1 MPMFDDDFHDVEV
14 EEDPFA
20 VIEELEKNKRQPGL
34 FGSTGG
40 GDKEPFVDPVTDD
53 HALVPIEES

>member
-1 MPMFDDDFHDVEV
+1 MPMFDDDFHEE

-20 VIEELEKNKRQPGL
+20 VIDELEKNKRQPGL
-34 FGSTGG
+34 FGSTG